1 MRHEIDINEF
11 DPIIREFAGYK
22 SYIQGCSQR
31 TVEQYLIDL
40 RTFFR
45 YLEAKRT
52 GVDPESEE
60 FTSLPFSHIDIAYLA
75 DITGSDVYEFML
87 YAGEGRGNGWSAKS
101 RKLSTLKVFFPT
113 INCGI

>member
-1 MRHEIDINEF
+1 MDEFVTKMRPTAEKFLILRNIYSLSTHRGVEFAIIKKNERGRRSVMRHEIDINEF

-45 YLEAKRT
+45 YL
-52 GVDPESEE
+52 
-60 FTSLPFSHIDIAYLA
+60 LC
-75 DITGSDVYEFML
+75 
-87 YAGEGRGNGWSAKS
+87 EGQHPLR
-101 RKLSTLKVFFPT
+101 
-113 INCGI
+113 